1 MAEIV
6 PMPVIL
12 CWHMHQPEYRD
23 LGDGQYQFPWTY
35 LHAIK
40 DYVDMAAHLE
50 QVPRA
55 RAVVNFAPVLLEQI
69 ADYAQQLAGHLRG
82 GPAVRDSLLAALA
95 EPALPVATH
104 QRCHLVRQCLR
115 ANRKRIIERFPAFN
129 RLAMIADWVL
139 GNPDAMHYLSG
150 EFLADLLVWYHL
162 GWIAETVRRSDAR
175 VQRLQDKG
183 SGFNIHDRHELL
195 QIILEMLESVLPRY
209 RALAASG
216 RVELAMSPYAHPI
229 LPLLLDLRAGQQTEP
244 DAPQPHVDGY
254 PDGAARA
261 RWQLRHGREAFRHHL
276 GVEPRGCWPSE
287 GALSEPALELIAS
300 EGFEWT
306 ASGGSV
312 LLNSR
317 GADESQHGAPRPC
330 RHHVYRVREIPVD
343 CFFRDD
349 GLSDLIGFTYSG
361 WHADDAVA
369 NLVHHLENI
378 AVHCSSP
385 GDCAIVIVLDG
396 ENAWEHYPENG
407 IHFLDALYRRL
418 AGHEFLHLDTFSG
431 FRARCRERAR
441 LPGLKAGSWVY
452 GTLSTWIGSP
462 DKNRGWEMLVD
473 AKHAYDYAVAVGELA
488 SDVLE
493 RASRQL
499 AVCEGSDWFWWFGD
513 YNPGQSVSDFE
524 RLFRLHLGNL
534 YRLLGVEPPQYL
546 ADVFTRGSGDPA
558 LGGVMRSSG
567 PQGAVA

>member
-50 QVPRA
+50 QVPGA

-229 LPLLLDLRAGQQTEP
+229 LPL
-244 DAPQPHVDGY
+244 
-254 PDGAARA
+254 
-261 RWQLRHGREAFRHHL
+261 
-276 GVEPRGCWPSE
+276 
-287 GALSEPALELIAS
+287 
-300 EGFEWT
+300 
-306 ASGGSV
+306 
-312 LLNSR
+312 
-317 GADESQHGAPRPC
+317 
-330 RHHVYRVREIPVD
+330 
-343 CFFRDD
+343 
-349 GLSDLIGFTYSG
+349 
-361 WHADDAVA
+361 
-369 NLVHHLENI
+369 
-378 AVHCSSP
+378 
-385 GDCAIVIVLDG
+385 
-396 ENAWEHYPENG
+396 
-407 IHFLDALYRRL
+407 
-418 AGHEFLHLDTFSG
+418 
-431 FRARCRERAR
+431 
-441 LPGLKAGSWVY
+441 
-452 GTLSTWIGSP
+452 
-462 DKNRGWEMLVD
+462 
-473 AKHAYDYAVAVGELA
+473 
-488 SDVLE
+488 
-493 RASRQL
+493 
-499 AVCEGSDWFWWFGD
+499 
-513 YNPGQSVSDFE
+513 
-524 RLFRLHLGNL
+524 
-534 YRLLGVEPPQYL
+534 
-546 ADVFTRGSGDPA
+546 
-558 LGGVMRSSG
+558 
-567 PQGAVA
+567 